1 MRFTK
6 PLLLVAAVANASPF
20 ASPPGPGDIALTGE
34 EFQALKDGTNGWVEV
49 SMDKE
54 IPPEQLPVPHDPAA
68 DGISKR
74 QGHIS
79 TGAESGAFGIF
90 DCHHGTNIRRSIIAR
105 ISIRGSDTG
114 ANNGA
119 TQAVFSSVSNA
130 DGFRPYATVDVNDS
144 SGGVSTTAYH
154 KFCTENP
161 LTDPV
166 TKCGYY
172 MEVPFAARFQRGT
185 TLVSDMDPRAPTLRE
200 ACAAANTCPAGL
212 LLKACSLRAWGLA
225 TAG

>member
-6 PLLLVAAVANASPF
+6 PLLMVAAVANASPF
-20 ASPPGPGDIALTGE
+20 ASPPGPGDIALTG

-74 QGHIS
+74 Q
-79 TGAESGAFGIF
+79 
-90 DCHHGTNIRRSIIAR
+90 
-105 ISIRGSDTG
+105 
-114 ANNGA
+114 
-119 TQAVFSSVSNA
+119 AVFSSVSNA
-130 DGFRPYATVDVNDS
+130 DGFRPYATVDINDS

>member
-1 MRFTK
+1 METPQTRSEKGGFLIRPNSAMRFTK

-20 ASPPGPGDIALTGE
+20 ASPPGPGDIALTG

-90 DCHHGTNIRRSIIAR
+90 DS
-105 ISIRGSDTG
+105 
-114 ANNGA
+114 NNGA

-130 DGFRPYATVDVNDS
+130 DGFRPYATVDINDS